1 MKLSLKRKV
10 VLVIVLFTFVL
21 SVCSVLLSY
30 LTYINSFED
39 YYESLA
45 SSIAK
50 STATVV
56 NKQQVEAVAEEVV
69 KTYRRVYEEG
79 SLVPA
84 GLIYPEGTG
93 GLLCGI

>member
-1 MKLSLKRKV
+1 MSLKRKV

-79 SLVPA
+79 AWFRS
-84 GLIYPEGTG
+84 GTH
-93 GLLCGI
+93 IPRRN